1 MRRRLNYYH
10 FYLRVVAYLLPFLA
24 FEGAAYARLLWRRW
38 QPSPAADSFS
48 YVNLLLLTTVVWVM
62 MAEHY
67 EVTSVEELF
76 RERTGIRA
84 AFAACSATYALVIGI
99 LFFLRHAAFYVL
111 LPTTAIFLLLLTLIM
126 RATFRNVVNRHVELR
141 KPNRILI
148 IGADQFAQTAARRLV
163 SGPLSSCRVMG
174 FVSLPG
180 QEITADAAPVFPLER
195 IKEICSNEV
204 DDILIAVPPSR
215 FSEIPQIVSA
225 VDRFYLPVRA
235 VLDLGQNISI
245 QNRLF
250 QLGHLQMFDLTATP
264 TESIEY
270 SLLKRTFDIAFSI
283 LILLLMAPIM
293 VLIAIAIRLDSR
305 GPILFVQDRVGLNG
319 KLFPMYKFRT
329 MKVATSSV
337 SDSRWTTPNDSRCT
351 RIGRYL
357 RKTSLDELPQF
368 LNVLRGNMSVVGP
381 RPERPRFVHK
391 FLTEVAEYNNRHRL
405 KVGITGWA
413 QVNGWRGDTSIK
425 KRVECDLYY
434 LQNWSFAFDLQIIF
448 QTLFAGIRG
457 KNAY

>member
-1 MRRRLNYYH
+1 MRQRLNYYN
-10 FYLRVVAYLLPFLA
+10 FYLRVVAYLLPFFA
-24 FEGAAYARLLWRRW
+24 FEGAVYVRFLWRKW
-38 QPSPAADSFS
+38 QLNPAVDSFG
-48 YVNLLLLTTVVWVM
+48 YINLLLFTTVVWVM
-62 MAEHY
+62 TAEHY
-67 EVTSVEELF
+67 GVTSVEELF

-84 AFAACSATYALVIGI
+84 AFAACIVTYAVIVGT
-99 LFFLRHAAFYVL
+99 LFFLRHSAFYIFI
-111 LPTTAIFLLLLTLIM
+111 PTTAVFLLFLTLMM
-126 RATFRNVVNRHVELR
+126 RATFRNVVRRHVELR

-148 IGADQFAQTAARRLV
+148 IGADQFAHTAAQRLV

-174 FVSLPG
+174 FASLPG
-180 QEITADAAPVFPLER
+180 QEIAAEANPVFSLEHIR
-195 IKEICSNEV
+195 EIRRNEV
-204 DDILIAVPPSR
+204 DDILIALPPSR
-215 FSEIPQIVSA
+215 FSEIPQIMSV
-225 VDRFYLPVRA
+225 VDRFCLPVRA

-250 QLGHLQMFDLTATP
+250 QLGHLQMFDLTVTP
-264 TESIEY
+264 AESIEY

-283 LILLLMAPIM
+283 VVMLLMAPLM
-293 VLIAIAIRLDSR
+293 AVIAIIVRLDSV
-305 GPILFVQDRVGLNG
+305 GPIFFVQDRVGLNG
-319 KLFPMYKFRT
+319 KIFRMYKFRT
-329 MKVATSSV
+329 MRVTAAAV
-337 SDSRWTTPNDSRCT
+337 SDRTWTIANDSRCT
-351 RIGRYL
+351 AVGRFL

-368 LNVLRGNMSVVGP
+368 FNVLKGDMSVVGP

-391 FLTEVAEYNNRHRL
+391 FLREVAQYNSRHRL

-413 QVNGWRGDTSIK
+413 QVNGWRGDTSIQ